1 MAQGE
6 HLEDGEAGE
15 DGGEG
20 KHAYMI
26 GVCALQR

>member
-6 HLEDGEAGE
+6 HLKQREAGG
-15 DGGEG
+15 DGYKGEHG
-20 KHAYMI
+20 YMI